1 MLWVMQEDDDIDKF
15 RDYNM
20 IDYRY
25 GPEDQELLEKVCVT
39 SREMVERLEGWGR
52 SCGMITGKS

>member
-1 MLWVMQEDDDIDKF
+1 MQEDDDIDKF